1 MVGQETGTK
10 RVRGD
15 TPEAKA
21 FHAML
26 LRLRADGASN
36 RETAEAVMRSP
47 FVLWLVRVMTAKNG
61 VRVGRRAWT
70 PDNWWECLEREPQLR
85 DEWGYETLAILG
97 RRLRARGDG
106 RCDLSRPDIGGY
118 WRVKVAYAAIKA
130 AHTLHREGRLRV
142 RGAPTEVP
150 CDGDAVAQLPP
161 GREGRQA
168 GVAEVRCYGDAG
180 TYLAGGE
187 PAAGECDLA
196 LDLKAAIDGLG
207 NARQREVLRLSLLG
221 YTYQEIADRLTTEGG
236 QDGGTVTYEMVRGAF
251 ERARDVLKDRLASP
265 AA

>member
-1 MVGQETGTK
+1 MAGHERETK

-15 TPEAKA
+15 TAEAKA

-47 FVLWLVRVMTAKNG
+47 FVLWLVRVVTAKNG

-85 DEWGYETLAILG
+85 DEWGSETLAILG
-97 RRLRARGDG
+97 RRLRARGDD

-118 WRVKVAYAAIKA
+118 WRVKVAYAAVKA

-142 RGAPTEVP
+142 RGARTEVP
-150 CDGDAVAQLPP
+150 GGDAGAHLPP
-161 GREGRQA
+161 GQEGRQA
-168 GVAEVRCYGDAG
+168 GVAGVLCYGDAG
-180 TYLAGGE
+180 EYLAGGE
-187 PAAGECDLA
+187 LTTGECDLA

-221 YTYQEIADRLTTEGG
+221 HTYQEIADRLTTAGG
-236 QDGGTVTYEMVRGAF
+236 RDGGTVTYEMVRGAF
-251 ERARDVLKDRLASP
+251 ERARDVLRDRLASP